1 MVIKNNIKV
10 RQIMMVFIALMP
22 VSKLLI
28 LPPVLARYA
37 ENQLYM
43 SMILNFSLDIL
54 TLFVILKINDLFPD
68 KTFFA
73 ILQDNF
79 GQVTARIIFFVYGIF
94 FFMKC
99 FIPILEQK
107 YFVDNTLYEVF
118 PNIIS
123 FFPVLALTFYA
134 SIKGLKTMG
143 RCADIAV
150 FFTVAVFLL
159 TVFLSFS
166 SCDFTNVLPV
176 KLPEFGVLKGSFA
189 TATWYFDSLYMLLFL
204 GHFDKDKN
212 KNRKII
218 LSYSGASIAVIIIA
232 LLFLGN
238 FGPIA
243 SIMNFAISD
252 MTIFTSKLINVGRFD
267 YLTIFLLLASSVFAI
282 CLPVFVST
290 KCFVRA
296 FGLKTSLIPAIVV
309 NALLFISLLIF
320 EEKFYSAMAFVSK
333 YINVFFIATGYVL
346 PIVLYF
352 ILRCR
357 RHAKV

>member
-1 MVIKNNIKV
+1 MLIKNNIKV
-10 RQIMMVFIALMP
+10 RQIMMIFIALMP
-22 VSKLLI
+22 LNKLLI
-28 LPPVLARYA
+28 LPVLLARYA

-54 TLFVILKINDLFPD
+54 LLFVILKINDLYPD

-73 ILQDNF
+73 ILEDKLGSF
-79 GQVTARIIFFVYGIF
+79 FARTIF
-94 FFMKC
+94 FFYGLFFLMKC

-150 FFTVAVFLL
+150 FFTVAVFVL
-159 TVFLSFS
+159 TLFLSFS
-166 SCDFTNVLPV
+166 SCDFSNVLPI
-176 KLPEFGVLKGSFA
+176 KLPKIGVLKGSFF
-189 TATWYFDSLYMLLFL
+189 TSTWYFDSIYLILFL
-204 GHFDKDKN
+204 GHYDKDRNKN
-212 KNRKII
+212 KKII
-218 LSYSGASIAVIIIA
+218 LSYLGASLAVILVA
-232 LLFLGN
+232 VLFLST
-238 FGPIA
+238 FGPIS
-243 SIMNFAISD
+243 SIMNFALSD

-267 YLTIFLLLASSVFAI
+267 YLTIFLYLASSIFAI
-282 CLPVFVST
+282 CLPVFAST
-290 KCFVRA
+290 KCFIRS
-296 FGLKTSLIPAIVV
+296 FGLKNGLIPAIVV

-320 EEKFYSAMAFVSK
+320 EEKFFSTVAFVSK
-333 YINVFFIATGYVL
+333 YINVFFIAVGYVF

-352 ILRCR
+352 ILRC
-357 RHAKV
+357 KQNEQV